1 MSDDLIDEISDSL
14 DDYLVSLADGLAEA
28 QLRLDDMAS
37 VSGPE
42 GIRYQIPKL
51 EFDLK
56 IDFSLHVSSEESGE
70 PVKRFLIKAKNESS
84 SSTNSKQNVTSTLS
98 GSFVAVPVNQGTPAH
113 VIETELTRISA
124 QEVVLNVYV
133 NHANG
138 DPADAVEVE
147 VNIDR
152 DRSDEMNSKEGRSAL
167 KARTELNEGVLL
179 TSDQGIASTRLMVAA
194 QEAKQNRIVL
204 VVDCQGQTE
213 TIHYRVVK

>member
-56 IDFSLHVSSEESGE
+56 VDFSLQVNTEESGE
-70 PVKRFLIKAKNESS
+70 PVKRFLIKAKNDSS
-84 SSTNSKQNVTSTLS
+84 TSTNSTQNVTSTLS

-113 VIETELTRISA
+113 VVETELVRRSA
-124 QEVVLNVYV
+124 NEVVLNVYV
-133 NHANG
+133 YHANG
-138 DPADAVEVE
+138 ESAANVEVE

-152 DRSDEMNSKEGRSAL
+152 ERSDSLNKAEKRAAL
-167 KARTELNEGVLL
+167 KSATELSDGVLL
-179 TSDQGIASTRLMVAA
+179 TSIEGVATTQLVIAA
-194 QEAKQNRIVL
+194 QEVQQNRIV
-204 VVDCQGQTE
+204 VVIDCQGQTE

>member
-28 QLRLDDMAS
+28 QLRLDDMAA

-56 IDFSLHVSSEESGE
+56 VDFSLQVNTEESGE
-70 PVKRFLIKAKNESS
+70 PVKRFLIKAKNDSS
-84 SSTNSKQNVTSTLS
+84 TSTNSKQSVTSTLS

-113 VIETELTRISA
+113 VIETELIRKSA
-124 QEVVLNVYV
+124 KEVLLNVYV

-138 DPADAVEVE
+138 EPAADVEVE

-152 DRSDEMNSKEGRSAL
+152 ERSDALNKSEGRSAL
-167 KARTELNEGVLL
+167 KPATELSEGVLL
-179 TSDQGIASTRLMVAA
+179 TTVDGVASTQLLIAT
-194 QEAKQNRIVL
+194 QETKQNRII
-204 VVDCQGQTE
+204 VVIDCQGQTE

>member
-56 IDFSLHVSSEESGE
+56 VDFSLQVNTEESGE
-70 PVKRFLIKAKNESS
+70 PVKRFLIKAKNDSS
-84 SSTNSKQNVTSTLS
+84 TSTNSTQSVTSTLS

-113 VIETELTRISA
+113 VVETELVRRSA
-124 QEVVLNVYV
+124 NEVVLNVYV
-133 NHANG
+133 YHANG
-138 DPADAVEVE
+138 ESAANVEVE

-152 DRSDEMNSKEGRSAL
+152 ERSDSLNKAEKRAAL
-167 KARTELNEGVLL
+167 KSATELSDGVLL
-179 TSDQGIASTRLMVAA
+179 TSIEGVATTQLVIAA
-194 QEAKQNRIVL
+194 QEVQQNRIV
-204 VVDCQGQTE
+204 VVIDCQGQTE

>member
-28 QLRLDDMAS
+28 QLRLDDMAA

-56 IDFSLHVSSEESGE
+56 VDFSLQVNTEENGE

-84 SSTNSKQNVTSTLS
+84 TTTNSKQSVTSTLS
-98 GSFVAVPVNQGTPAH
+98 GSFVAVPINQGTPAH
-113 VIETELTRISA
+113 VIETELVRKNATLM
-124 QEVVLNVYV
+124 VLNVYV
-133 NHANG
+133 YHANG
-138 DPADAVEVE
+138 EAAANVEVE

-152 DRSDEMNSKEGRSAL
+152 ERSDLLNKADGLASL
-167 KARTELNEGVLL
+167 KPATELSEGVLL
-179 TSDQGIASTRLMVAA
+179 TSAEGVASTQLVIAA
-194 QEAKQNRIVL
+194 KETQQNRIVL
-204 VVDCQGQTE
+204 VIDCQGQTE

>member
-56 IDFSLHVSSEESGE
+56 VDFSLQVNTEESGE
-70 PVKRFLIKAKNESS
+70 PVKRFLIKAKNDSS
-84 SSTNSKQNVTSTLS
+84 TSTNSTQSVTSTLS

-113 VIETELTRISA
+113 VVETELVRRSA
-124 QEVVLNVYV
+124 NEVVLNVYV
-133 NHANG
+133 YHANG
-138 DPADAVEVE
+138 EPAANVEVE

-152 DRSDEMNSKEGRSAL
+152 ERSDSLNKAERRAVLKSA
-167 KARTELNEGVLL
+167 TELSEGVLL
-179 TSDQGIASTRLMVAA
+179 TSTEGVATTQLIIAA
-194 QEAKQNRIVL
+194 QEVQQNRIV
-204 VVDCQGQTE
+204 VVIDCQGQTE